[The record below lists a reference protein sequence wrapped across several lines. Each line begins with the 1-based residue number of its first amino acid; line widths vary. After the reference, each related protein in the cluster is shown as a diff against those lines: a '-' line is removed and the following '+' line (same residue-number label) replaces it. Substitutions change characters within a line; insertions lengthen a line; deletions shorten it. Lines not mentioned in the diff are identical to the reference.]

1 MNFFEKSTIPKVLGA
16 FIILGIL
23 ASCEQDL
30 TTVGAGVVGN
40 EPFTTGQETFDVF
53 AFNKNIEAVQT
64 NKLPIY
70 QLGIYNDP
78 IYGKTE
84 ASVTSQ
90 LFLPANNPTFG
101 SFTQDKE
108 NTAGTSGAAVATI
121 QEEETVKEVY
131 LYIPFLTKNTSR
143 DIDGDGVDNEFDTEP
158 ENSENDNDGDGVSN
172 RVESAAG
179 TDPLDSDS
187 VDANGDGINDKDQT
201 AIIANNFAKKVELDS
216 IYVNGVNYDAV
227 NKDVPTTVNLKVE
240 RSTYFLRNLDPNS
253 NFQESQQYYSSQQFA
268 PDFVSDLLFEGAVEI
283 SNEQILIANEDDE
296 STEDVDESLTFTRRD
311 PGIRVALDSDF
322 FQTNILDKEGSSELL
337 SQANFTEFIR
347 GLHFSTTDE
356 DGNEVFF
363 MFDLK
368 RYEYYHDVYFSIL

>member
-1 MNFFEKSTIPKVLGA
+1 MNFFEKSTIPKVLGV

-70 QLGIYNDP
+70 QLGIYDDP

-90 LFLPANNPTFG
+90 LFLPATNPTFG

-131 LYIPFLTKNTSR
+131 LYIPFLTKSTSR
-143 DIDGDGVDNEFDTEP
+143 DIDSDGVDNEFDAEP

-201 AIIANNFAKKVELDS
+201 VIIANNFAKKVELDS
-216 IYVNGVNYDAV
+216 IYVNGVNYDDV
-227 NKDVPTTVNLKVE
+227 NKDLATTINLKVE

-253 NFQESQQYYSSQQFA
+253 NFQESQQYYSSQEFA
-268 PDFVSDLLFEGAVEI
+268 PDFVSDVLFEGAVEI
-283 SNEQILIANEDDE
+283 SNEEILIANEDDE
-296 STEDVDESLTFTRRD
+296 STEDVDESLTFTKRA

-356 DGNEVFF
+356 QW
-363 MFDLK
+363 
-368 RYEYYHDVYFSIL
+368 